1 MSEWLKKK
9 LADLEHWPKGTDS
22 LIVRLLPIA
31 LLLSCAC
38 GGTAELKAGDYWGF
52 GRGFLLAL
60 LFSPVFCLPWFVL
73 GEKGSDGKTITNWTI
88 LFAEIIVFIGWVTLL
103 RR

>member
-1 MSEWLKKK
+1 MYEWLKKK
-9 LADLEHWPKGTDS
+9 FADLKHWPKETDS

-38 GGTAELKAGDYWGF
+38 GETAELKAGDYWEF
-52 GRGFLLAL
+52 GKGFLLAL